1 MKRTLEKV
9 ASMSGGVTRERIRQ
23 IESKIFKI
31 LKKKGFKKNQEEML
45 DLIETV
51 KTLKEAVVEEKE
63 DYFY

>member
-1 MKRTLEKV
+1 
-9 ASMSGGVTRERIRQ
+9 MSGGVTRERIRQ